1 MTEKNYRKARK
12 EANVR
17 PERAAAELG
26 VSITTLLNWERGNTM
41 PNAQNIYDM
50 AKLYGTTANY
60 LLGLAD

>member
-1 MTEKNYRKARK
+1 MPEKNYRKARK

-41 PNAQNIYDM
+41 PNAQNVYDM